1 MFADLLCRPGVVEH
15 VELRSHVGFLAL
27 HGGLE
32 PGTSEL
38 ATEAAARAGASLY
51 AVLQPNHLNVH
62 VPAHH
67 IDPSCA
73 PRLAEFLGHVD
84 VVLSIHG
91 YWRDDL
97 RTALLLGGA
106 DRELARRLGDT
117 LRPALPGYEIVDD
130 LDEIPPG
137 LRGVNPLN
145 PVNMTSDGGVQLE
158 LPHPVRAIGPYGYGY
173 ASQVYRPHTEA
184 LTAAL
189 ATFATST

>member
-1 MFADLLCRPGVVEH
+1 
-15 VELRSHVGFLAL
+15 L

-38 ATEAAARAGASLY
+38 ATEAAARADASLY
-51 AVLQPNHLNVH
+51 AVSQPDHLNLH

-67 IDPSCA
+67 IDPAGA
-73 PRLAEFLGHVD
+73 PRLAEFLEHVD
-84 VVLSIHG
+84 IVLSIHG

-97 RTALLLGGA
+97 RTTLLLGGA
-106 DRELARRLGDT
+106 DRAMAQQLAAA
-117 LRPALPGYEIVDD
+117 LRTALPEYEIVDD
-130 LDEIPPG
+130 LELIPSG

-145 PVNMTSDGGVQLE
+145 PVNMTRGGGVQLE

-173 ASQVYRPHTEA
+173 AAQVYRPHAEA

-189 ATFATST
+189 AAFAARAS